1 MVTKPRNGGGGQRDS
16 DRLLF
21 LIFKES
27 INFFSSCEKVATL
40 SQDVGRSTA
49 MPHKDVVALEICVE
63 YIIKQKFLLKSEQQR
78 HSFTYINKIQSKIL

>member
-1 MVTKPRNGGGGQRDS
+1 MSLKCTQHKWILTPVTMVTKPRNGGGSQRDS

-63 YIIKQKFLLKSEQQR
+63 YIIKQKFC
-78 HSFTYINKIQSKIL
+78 